1 MIVSRTSYGG
11 AVAALFAFDYP
22 HLVEKLVAICPV
34 TRTPEQTPLYQRVFS
49 GDYSVFAPET
59 GKGLMQLLD
68 ALANKKVVI
77 PEFIMNGAVKHYFN
91 SERRSLIK
99 TRKLL
104 SFRIYSIFTRP
115 KKNKI
120 GILILKATWNL
131 IHFGIYRPM
140 AEKKFFGSI
149 GLMHPNLLILQKIFS

>member
-1 MIVSRTSYGG
+1 LIVSRTSYGG

-120 GILILKATWNL
+120 GI